1 MSRYLVLL
9 FILKFIPARLATLPY
24 VLDSNVTKP
33 LDNLLTKPSVFY
45 YFLLIVSFNLV
56 SIKIVIIIII
66 IIICTTPDTVQLSSN
81 FNAPLFNHSKTQKYY
96 LYQVIKI

>member
-9 FILKFIPARLATLPY
+9 FILKFNPARLATLPY

-33 LDNLLTKPSVFY
+33 LDYLLTKPSVFY

-66 IIICTTPDTVQLSSN
+66 ICTTPDTVQLSRN